1 MPAAPTP
8 AGLAACA
15 RAHGAPALAFTY
27 TPSPTVDTNLL
38 ILLHGLGDS
47 RAPFA
52 RLGTQLQRTL
62 PQTAVLAANAPRRVP
77 LLDEDAW
84 MWWDSFDALGE
95 IVRDP
100 DPRSALAALAALL
113 AHLVDCGWPP
123 ARIHLFGYAQ
133 GGSLALETLVH
144 VRSTWE
150 LGSAVSVAGPLLSLP
165 TFAPPLQTPVLLITR
180 EPPRAA
186 AAAAAAAARRAFAH
200 LTTHTYG
207 PGGMVAGA
215 EWPDVFAFWAR
226 VLAHRSR
233 WELDGSMVPL

>member
-1 MPAAPTP
+1 MPTAPTP
-8 AGLAACA
+8 AGLASYA
-15 RAHGAPALAFTY
+15 RARGAPPLAFSY
-27 TPSPTVDTNLL
+27 APSPTVDTNLL

-47 RAPFA
+47 REPFA

-62 PQTAVLAANAPRRVP
+62 PQTAVLAANAPRRIP
-77 LLDEDAW
+77 LLEEDAW

-95 IVRDP
+95 LIRHP
-100 DPRSALAALAALL
+100 DPRDALGALTALVGY
-113 AHLVDCGWPP
+113 LVECGWPP

-133 GGSLALETLVH
+133 GGTLALETLIH
-144 VRSTWE
+144 ARSTWE
-150 LGSAVSVAGPLLSLP
+150 LGSAVSAAGPLLSLP
-165 TFAPPLQTPVLLITR
+165 TFAPPVQTPVLLIVR

-186 AAAAAAAARRAFAH
+186 PAVAAARRAFAH

-226 VLAHRSR
+226 VLTYRSR
-233 WELDGSMVPL
+233 WELDGSLVPL